1 MGMKPDPRQP
11 PMTPPPD
18 AAAPPS
24 TLRELR
30 KLGTAPEAQFDALAR
45 LLATQFDCPMA
56 WLGFLNDETGLWLKA
71 EAGLNQRELPMA
83 GSALLSALMDV
94 DKVVVGDSL
103 EDPRWARDIAAPR
116 LNIRAFAAARIVV
129 EGHVVGLACAM
140 DLVPRTFDDS
150 QLAALHDV
158 ALLAASLLEARL
170 KEERWRL
177 QEARVRTASL
187 SSTDWLWESDAS
199 GRVTW
204 VSSGVGTHTGRRP
217 DEVVGHTLSELNRPS
232 EGDTTDSWR
241 RYRESRETFSPFR
254 EIIADRQTPNGLITV
269 SLSGVPVFDSAGNF
283 RGYRGSTSN
292 ITQRVQAQREARK
305 AERLLSDSLDSL
317 TVGVMIT
324 NASGQVVLANS
335 IWRDSIGHFM
345 GSGATWR
352 QIVEQMTERGE
363 YPDAQDRET
372 FVRWRMGL
380 ASPHG
385 EQHELR
391 WKDRWVI
398 ISDRQLADGSVVHLS
413 IDITDRKRAELELAD
428 QQTQLHD
435 SQSRLRAV
443 LEAVPD
449 LWFVLD
455 TEGRYLECS
464 SATHPMLLHPWDTAR
479 GQLFA
484 AGVPQPLADRVNAAI
499 AFALASGEVQRLDY
513 ELVMPDGTARVFEA
527 RVSPMPN
534 QRVLYV
540 TRDLTEQS
548 RAANKLRLSEELYRS
563 VALAISDGLVVVTPT
578 LKIIAV
584 NPAGCAI
591 LGVTQAEAMSQGEI
605 WPFQL
610 LGADQSMLPPERN
623 PVRRV
628 VGSEQPLMN
637 QIHALRR
644 PDGEL
649 RWIALNAH
657 PLQLHPEGGTLS
669 VVLTFRDITQQR
681 AAERALALAEER
693 WKFALEGPGDGVWD
707 WDVRSNKFFYSARWK
722 EMCGYADDEIGDGA
736 DEWRSR
742 VHADD
747 LPHALAEMRRHLRGA
762 IPLYDVEYRVR
773 HRLGHE
779 LWVRDRGKAVSFDSE
794 GRPLRVVGTQS
805 DITRSKQAEQ
815 MLRDKQAAE
824 LASHAK
830 SEFLSRMSHEMR
842 TPLNAVI
849 GFSQLLGLSHATP
862 DSKTVREY
870 AGHVLDA
877 GEHLLALINDVLD
890 LQKIEEG
897 ALSLS
902 LSAVDLHDAI
912 VRTVELLSPLAQAG
926 QVHIDNQIA
935 PGTWVQADMQ
945 RLRQVLLN
953 VASNAIKYNHPGGS
967 VRWRLEGAAL
977 GRLTLC
983 IEDNGSGMS
992 REQMSRL
999 FEPFDRLGR
1008 ETSTIEGTG
1017 LGLIIARSLAQAIGG
1032 RLSVASEAGRGTCV
1046 RLDLQCAEPP
1056 AQTAL
1061 VPEAVD
1067 VVPAIAGLRMLY
1079 VEDNRINAILFEEAM
1094 RLHSSQIDL
1103 RVAEDGDQALTLAQD
1118 WQPEVLV
1125 LDAHLP
1131 GISGF
1136 EVLRLLRTL
1145 PGLDTV
1151 PAYMCSA
1158 DAMPDDVQRAYE
1170 AGFIGYWTKPI
1181 NVSAVLA
1188 DIEQC
1193 VQRAR
1198 TAPATDFG

>member
-1 MGMKPDPRQP
+1 M
-11 PMTPPPD
+11 
-18 AAAPPS
+18 PPS
-24 TLRELR
+24 SDPAGLPTTLRELR
-30 KLGTAPEAQFDALAR
+30 KLGTAPEAQFDAVAR
-45 LLATQFDCPMA
+45 LVAAQLGCPMA
-56 WLGFLNDETGLWLKA
+56 WLGLLHDETGLWVKA
-71 EAGLNQRELPMA
+71 ETGLNQPELPLA
-83 GSALLSALMDV
+83 GSALLNALMDA
-94 DKVVVGDSL
+94 DNLVVGDCSG
-103 EDPRWARDIAAPR
+103 DPRWAHAVAAAHS
-116 LNIRAFAAARIVV
+116 NIRAFAASRIVV
-129 EGHVVGLACAM
+129 DGHVVGLACAM
-140 DLVPRTFDDS
+140 DTVPRAFDEHK
-150 QLAALHDV
+150 LAALHDL
-158 ALLAASLLEARL
+158 ALLAGSLLEARL

-187 SSTDWLWESDAS
+187 SSTDWLWESDTT

-204 VSSGVGTHTGRRP
+204 VSSSVEAHTGRRP
-217 DEVVGHTLSELNRPS
+217 EEVVGHTLPELNLPS
-232 EGDTTDSWR
+232 EGDTTDSLR
-241 RYRESRETFSPFR
+241 RHQEAYETLSPFR
-254 EIIADRQTPNGLITV
+254 DIVTDRPTHNGLITV
-269 SLSGVPVFDSAGNF
+269 SISGVPVFDSAGHF
-283 RGYRGSTSN
+283 RGYRGTTSN
-292 ITQRVQAQREARK
+292 ITERVQAQRAARK
-305 AERLLSDSLDSL
+305 AERMLGDALDSL

-324 NASGQVVLANS
+324 DPEGRVVLANS
-335 IWRDSIGHFM
+335 MWRDGIGHFM
-345 GSGATWR
+345 SSGGTWR
-352 QIVEQMTERGE
+352 EIVERMTEHGE
-363 YPDAQDRET
+363 YPDAHDREA

-380 ASPHG
+380 ASPDG
-385 EQHELR
+385 EQHEMR

-398 ISDRQLADGSVVHLS
+398 VSDRLLPDSSVVHLS
-413 IDITDRKRAELELAD
+413 IDITDRKRTELELSE
-428 QQTQLHD
+428 QQTQLRD
-435 SQSRLRAV
+435 SESRLSAV

-449 LWFVLD
+449 LWFVLNA
-455 TEGRYLECS
+455 EGRYLECS
-464 SATHPMLLHPWDTAR
+464 SATHPMLVLPWEKVR
-479 GQLFA
+479 GQL
-484 AGVPQPLADRVNAAI
+484 VTTVLPQPLADRVMLAVTG
-499 AFALASGEVQRLDY
+499 ALASGDVQRLDY
-513 ELVMPDGTARVFEA
+513 ELAMPDDSARVFEA
-527 RVSPMPN
+527 RISPMPG

-540 TRDLTEQS
+540 ARDLTEQS

-563 VALAISDGLVVVTPT
+563 VALAISDGLVVVTPA

-591 LGVTQAEAMSQGEI
+591 LGVTQAEAMSQGEA

-610 LGADQSMLPPERN
+610 LGFDESTLPPERN

-628 VGSEQPLMN
+628 IGSEQPLMD

-644 PDGEL
+644 PDGQL
-649 RWIALNAH
+649 RWISLNAH
-657 PLQLHPEGGTLS
+657 PLQLHPEGGMLS

-681 AAERALALAEER
+681 AAEQALAMAEER

-722 EMCGYADDEIGDGA
+722 ELCGYAEDEIGDSA

-742 VHADD
+742 VHPDD
-747 LPHALAEMRRHLRGA
+747 LPHALAEMRRHLQGST
-762 IPLYDVEYRVR
+762 PLYDVEYRGR

-779 LWVRDRGKAVSFDSE
+779 LWIRDRGKVVSF
-794 GRPLRVVGTQS
+794 GRDGEPLRVVGTQS

-824 LASHAK
+824 LANQAK

-849 GFSQLLGLSHATP
+849 GFSQLLGLGHAAP

-912 VRTVELLSPLAQAG
+912 TRTIELLSPLAQAG
-926 QVHIDNQIA
+926 QVQVDNQIA

-953 VASNAIKYNHPGGS
+953 VASNAVKYNHPGGS
-967 VRWRLEGAAL
+967 LRWRLEGAAP

-983 IEDNGSGMS
+983 VEDNGSGMS
-992 REQMSRL
+992 PDQLSRL
-999 FEPFDRLGR
+999 FEPFERLGR

-1017 LGLIIARSLAQAIGG
+1017 LGLIIARSLVQAIGG

-1046 RLDLQCAEPP
+1046 RVELQCAEAPAAVAPVPP
-1056 AQTAL
+1056 VIAQA
-1061 VPEAVD
+1061 
-1067 VVPAIAGLRMLY
+1067 PATAGLRMLY

-1094 RLHSSQIDL
+1094 RMHSSQIDL

-1170 AGFIGYWTKPI
+1170 AGFVGYWTKPI
-1181 NVSAVLA
+1181 NVSTVLA

-1193 VQRAR
+1193 VQRTRA
-1198 TAPATDFG
+1198 TAGTDSG